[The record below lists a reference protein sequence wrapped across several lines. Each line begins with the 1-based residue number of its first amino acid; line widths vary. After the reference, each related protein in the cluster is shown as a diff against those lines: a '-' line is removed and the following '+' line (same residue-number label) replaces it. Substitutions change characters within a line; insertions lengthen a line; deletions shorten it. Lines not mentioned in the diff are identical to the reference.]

1 MPLRSPSPPIR
12 ELIRNLT
19 SADRARVQ
27 AARARLTILSGRA
40 VEALI
45 DTLEGGNN
53 RLKLQV
59 MPLLA
64 LIRDSRALHPLLALL
79 MDRDPKIRETAA
91 RALARFPSREA
102 ICGLGRVVK
111 EEPAVEVR
119 VAAVQSLASIFDEGH
134 EDSLREV
141 LSVLFD
147 TEESQKVRLTSFAVV
162 PLLRTRERRAVLR
175 RLRNDPDREVA
186 AKARDF
192 EEDAARDDP
201 EDAGLA
207 ERLASELASPDYERW
222 NAAMHR
228 LIGLGS
234 AILPALIAEMR
245 ARHKDPEFTSRAAMV
260 LKGLGPR
267 RLRPVVDYLQT
278 VVEPLPLEVLVEV
291 VCSIG
296 DKPLIYRMRDLIAS
310 IDERSARANGFAGPD
325 PYARVRGRAHVA
337 LARIGSRVAV
347 GDLQKTLRDP
357 RRRLDVD
364 LLAAVGRI
372 GTRRV
377 RIGEV
382 FWQILRRDKIRPRG
396 ASFEAI
402 GGQDR
407 AALEE
412 ILDKGR
418 GAGAHGL
425 PHTPPL
431 PGLRPRQPRP

>member
-102 ICGLGRVVK
+102 ICGLERVVK
-111 EEPAVEVR
+111 EEPGVEVR
-119 VAAVQSLASIFDEGH
+119 VAAVQSLATIFDEGH

-162 PLLRTRERRAVLR
+162 PLLRSRERRAVLR

-207 ERLASELASPDYERW
+207 ER
-222 NAAMHR
+222 M
-228 LIGLGS
+228 
-234 AILPALIAEMR
+234 
-245 ARHKDPEFTSRAAMV
+245 
-260 LKGLGPR
+260 
-267 RLRPVVDYLQT
+267 
-278 VVEPLPLEVLVEV
+278 
-291 VCSIG
+291 
-296 DKPLIYRMRDLIAS
+296 
-310 IDERSARANGFAGPD
+310 
-325 PYARVRGRAHVA
+325 
-337 LARIGSRVAV
+337 
-347 GDLQKTLRDP
+347 
-357 RRRLDVD
+357 
-364 LLAAVGRI
+364 
-372 GTRRV
+372 
-377 RIGEV
+377 
-382 FWQILRRDKIRPRG
+382 
-396 ASFEAI
+396 
-402 GGQDR
+402 
-407 AALEE
+407 
-412 ILDKGR
+412 
-418 GAGAHGL
+418 
-425 PHTPPL
+425 
-431 PGLRPRQPRP
+431 